1 LTCIKAALALQHR
14 KVTGDYGGMRVKVN
28 LRIRRN
34 GRLLY
39 SGTHDVVDAD
49 SFGKACAQAWWKL
62 RQQQLDKQTSIG
74 ALMEHLDGDVL
85 DQLSGAL
92 ITVDRA

>member
-1 LTCIKAALALQHR
+1 M
-14 KVTGDYGGMRVKVN
+14 KVH
-28 LRIRRN
+28 LRIRRDN
-34 GRLLY
+34 RLLY
-39 SGTHDVVDAD
+39 SGTHDVFDGE
-49 SFGKACAQAWWKL
+49 SFGKACAEAWWTL

-92 ITVDRA
+92 ITVEPA